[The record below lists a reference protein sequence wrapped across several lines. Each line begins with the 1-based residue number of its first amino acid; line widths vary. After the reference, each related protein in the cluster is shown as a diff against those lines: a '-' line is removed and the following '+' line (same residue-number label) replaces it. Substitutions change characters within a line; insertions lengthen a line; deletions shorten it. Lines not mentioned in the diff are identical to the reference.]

1 MFCYKLRKHVLNNGG
16 GGLGG
21 AKNEGREPRK
31 KEIRDFRGII
41 GEFWGFYG
49 NFLGIF
55 WEFSVNVG
63 ISWEL

>member
-1 MFCYKLRKHVLNNGG
+1 MVG

-41 GEFWGFYG
+41 GEFWGFFG